1 MSSLFLKM
9 SMVRLVSLVSHSGSS
24 LIEGD
29 EGCTAKVVKTTPQ
42 NHAPP
47 EWQHS
52 IQAAAANGNVNIT
65 AFLLLHHA

>member
-1 MSSLFLKM
+1 MYGQ
-9 SMVRLVSLVSHSGSS
+9 SGK
-24 LIEGD
+24 L
-29 EGCTAKVVKTTPQ
+29 CCLRQPPK

-52 IQAAAANGNVNIT
+52 IQAAAANDNVNIT